1 MKIEVLK
8 DLEIKKPKSPSSW
21 VGEPKYLPITRL
33 KMSCGGGSIGGSS
46 WYEYVYRL
54 EKIPSNTMLN
64 VKRYDGKS
72 FFVNT
77 AYVVNAENY
86 KLVITEIDISAW
98 ASRSNKVIKET
109 TEKYLSLIEDD
120 EYVTLL

>member
-1 MKIEVLK
+1 MCKIKNTDCHKAVGVR
-8 DLEIKKPKSPSSW
+8 KK
-21 VGEPKYLPITRL
+21 ERN
-33 KMSCGGGSIGGSS
+33 
-46 WYEYVYRL
+46 RL

-86 KLVITEIDISAW
+86 KLVITELDISAW
-98 ASRSNKVIKET
+98 ASRTNKIIEET
-109 TEKYLSLIEDD
+109 TEKYFSLIEDD
-120 EYVTLL
+120 EYVTLV